1 MGWWWEK
8 RYLLLTGLEN
18 VPVVQEERLHLVDTA
33 RGDEGEVEDGK
44 ETQLHGEG
52 AVAHF
57 PEGEAAEEGCEDVQG
72 DLVPHVVL
80 PLSVYHFFG
89 ERERERE
96 KGWKKRGLTGDRQS
110 WVISLSNTKRYWN
123 HLEVAKSA

>member
-1 MGWWWEK
+1 MKG
-8 RYLLLTGLEN
+8 YLLLTSLEN

-33 RGDEGEVEDGK
+33 RGDKGEVEDGK
-44 ETQLHGEG
+44 ETKLHGEG

-80 PLSVYHFFG
+80 FLVSLSFL
-89 ERERERE
+89 EREREGLQE
-96 KGWKKRGLTGDRQS
+96 TATAGSSVFPAPNDTETTWKLQS
-110 WVISLSNTKRYWN
+110 LLDLCPRTCSPC
-123 HLEVAKSA
+123 